1 MNIFL
6 QIAGLILLLLV
17 IPTEAKAYIDP
28 GSGSLFLQVMVAAI
42 AGALFHFRNL
52 LVRLKWWK

>member
-1 MNIFL
+1 MNVFLYIF
-6 QIAGLILLLLV
+6 GLILLFV
-17 IPTEAKAYIDP
+17 GIPTEAKAYIDP
-28 GSGSLFLQVMVAAI
+28 GSGSLFVQMLVAAI